1 MKLSNRLSVLE
12 VGVVN
17 TTEREVV
24 ETFSE
29 ALKAFLDD
37 VFPSDPV
44 GCRMD
49 HVARCCGLPHAK
61 AMRQV
66 FEADTSPEAFRAAA
80 ERTFG
85 KDWLD
90 CMQETMDAALGQI
103 AEVRGTDGPIDFAS
117 VFPPVLNASAVVIEG
132 MNR

>member
-1 MKLSNRLSVLE
+1 MKRSKRLSALE

-17 TTEREVV
+17 ATEREAA
-24 ETFSE
+24 ETFSK

-37 VFPSDPV
+37 VFPSDPT

-49 HVARCCGLPHAK
+49 HVARCCGLPHAG
-61 AMRQV
+61 AMRRV
-66 FEADTSPEAFRAAA
+66 FETDMSSEAFQEAA
-80 ERTFG
+80 ERAYG
-85 KDWLD
+85 EDWLD
-90 CMQETMDAALGQI
+90 CMQDTMDAALGQI
-103 AEVRGTDGPIDFAS
+103 AEVRGRDGPIDFAS